1 MITIV
6 FLLIIPAFVVSVIG
20 TYFAKRLGVRLGSLD
35 SPGSE
40 GHVKIE
46 IRCVPNIGGIAIVAG
61 ILLPIIAG
69 MVFFF
74 GVSDSANL
82 SGSAIWSLLSEHIEG
97 IHERLP
103 MIASLVGCVLG
114 LHVLGLVDDRRPLG
128 PWPKLVVQAIAS
140 LVMIVFFDTR
150 LLTMLDGVAGLGI
163 LAPWLSVVITLLW
176 FLVVTNAINFM
187 DNMDGL
193 AAGVGA
199 IASGLFLVAACLNE
213 QWFIAATLALLFG
226 SLVGFLIFNFPPAS
240 IFMGDGGSLVIG
252 YLLAFLTT
260 RTTYYNGSDA
270 GGVWY
275 GVLMPV
281 VILAVPLYDL
291 ISVSVIR
298 IRQGKSPL
306 VGDQQHFSHRF
317 VMRGFSVKAAV
328 LMIWGC
334 TLATGLGGVMLSR
347 LESWQA
353 VLVGVQ
359 TIVILGFIAIYERE
373 ALRSVERR
381 RSEHGVDLN
390 KEPNT

>member
-1 MITIV
+1 
-6 FLLIIPAFVVSVIG
+6 
-20 TYFAKRLGVRLGSLD
+20 VRLGHFD

-40 GHVKIE
+40 GHVKVE
-46 IRCVPNIGGIAIVAG
+46 IRRVPNIGGIGIVAG
-61 ILLPIIAG
+61 VLLPIIAG
-69 MVFFF
+69 MTLFFR
-74 GVSDSANL
+74 VSDSTGV
-82 SGSAIWSLLSEHIEG
+82 SGSALWSALSEHVAG

-103 MIASLVGCVLG
+103 MIAALLVCVLG
-114 LHVLGLVDDRRPLG
+114 LHMLGLVDDRRPLG

-140 LVMIVFFDTR
+140 LVMILFFDTR
-150 LLTMLDGVAGLGI
+150 LLTMLDSVSGL
-163 LAPWLSVVITLLW
+163 AWAKPWPSVVITLLW
-176 FLVVTNAINFM
+176 FLIVTNAINFM

-226 SLVGFLIFNFPPAS
+226 SLVGFLLFNFPPAS

-252 YLLAFLTT
+252 FLLAFLTT
-260 RTTYYNGSDA
+260 RTTFYHGNEAA
-270 GGVWY
+270 GGWY
-275 GVLMPV
+275 GVLMPL

-317 VMRGFSVKAAV
+317 VMRGFSKKAAV

-334 TLATGLGGVMLSR
+334 TLVTGIGGVMLSR

-359 TIVILGFIAIYERE
+359 TIVILVFIAIYERE
-373 ALRSVERR
+373 ALRSVERGQ
-381 RSEHGVDLN
+381 HGHGAN
-390 KEPNT
+390 SKKETPT